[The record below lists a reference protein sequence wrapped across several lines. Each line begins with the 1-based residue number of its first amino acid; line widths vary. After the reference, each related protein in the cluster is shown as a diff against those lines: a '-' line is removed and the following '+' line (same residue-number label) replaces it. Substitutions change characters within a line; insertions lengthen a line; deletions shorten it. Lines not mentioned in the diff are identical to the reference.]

1 MVVFKRIRMIWII
14 ILAIAAAG
22 VLAVFSHNFIKHL
35 NENEISHV
43 RYFFGGYY
51 EDPAENFSIIHF
63 TLLFLPFMLVS
74 SLSTVYL
81 DTFIHEICYISAYRF
96 RNLRQYTLF
105 HAFALTVLCTS
116 FMTVFLL
123 AMVVMGRA
131 IYAENAA
138 FEWNTLLVQWIKLS
152 SLTGTL
158 SFVQLYLS
166 AIFSTQIS
174 ALCGTMGYGILLL
187 SDFSIHS
194 HYKFVLIDGGITSM
208 CFGILAYL
216 VGLTFMILFPQRH
229 MMRVLFP

>member
-1 MVVFKRIRMIWII
+1 M
-14 ILAIAAAG
+14 
-22 VLAVFSHNFIKHL
+22 
-35 NENEISHV
+35 
-43 RYFFGGYY
+43 
-51 EDPAENFSIIHF
+51 
-63 TLLFLPFMLVS
+63 LFRS
-74 SLSTVYL
+74 L